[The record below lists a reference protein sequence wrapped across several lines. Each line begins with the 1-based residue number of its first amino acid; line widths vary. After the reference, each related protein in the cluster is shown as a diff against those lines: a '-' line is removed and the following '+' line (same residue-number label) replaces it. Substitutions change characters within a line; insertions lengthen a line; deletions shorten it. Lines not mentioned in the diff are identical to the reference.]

1 MISYM
6 KPSKGLLM
14 SDDWI
19 SLQIWSKLSL
29 LKQTLSLHGTY
40 KDDGLNKRQR
50 YKAINF
56 RNLDIDNTSTSRQMS
71 GWQKQ
76 GPSKSH

>member
-1 MISYM
+1 MM
-6 KPSKGLLM
+6 TGFHFRFGPNCPC
-14 SDDWI
+14 
-19 SLQIWSKLSL
+19 
-29 LKQTLSLHGTY
+29 KQTLSLHGTY

-71 GWQKQ
+71 GRQKQ